1 MFYHLQVPQNAEKR
15 TAIYARSSTNMRTA
29 ETQLDTCRQVAPKIS
44 LAVVEEFVD
53 HDVSGMV
60 AFGSRPAARRLLG
73 VIEERSI
80 DAILVYRA
88 DRLARSPEDL
98 VEIAE
103 LFDRHGLEL
112 WSVADH
118 IVPTRI
124 TPSDLPA
131 IAAFAASERSALVS
145 RMRSGV
151 VRAARE
157 GKLAGRAR
165 TVRI

>member
-1 MFYHLQVPQNAEKR
+1 
-15 TAIYARSSTNMRTA
+15 MRTA

-60 AFGSRPAARRLLG
+60 PFGSRAAARRLLG

-103 LFDRHGLEL
+103 LFDRHGSSFGRSL
-112 WSVADH
+112 
-118 IVPTRI
+118 I
-124 TPSDLPA
+124 TSSRLGSPRA
-131 IAAFAASERSALVS
+131 ISQRSQRSPHQNDRRSLV
-145 RMRSGV
+145 G
-151 VRAARE
+151 
-157 GKLAGRAR
+157 
-165 TVRI
+165 